1 MEIFNISTNQRSLC
15 RAVLKLKGFSRILE
29 FPLSYCKFAVN
40 NRIFS
45 IKFPLNIK
53 MSSISE
59 PERFPGVG
67 VVIKETF
74 LCVPVENSIIKT
86 FFYIRF

>member
-1 MEIFNISTNQRSLC
+1 
-15 RAVLKLKGFSRILE
+15 
-29 FPLSYCKFAVN
+29 
-40 NRIFS
+40 
-45 IKFPLNIK
+45 

-74 LCVPVENSIIKT
+74 LCVPVGNSIITTISTLSIVSK
-86 FFYIRF
+86 IIEKNVGARF

>member
-1 MEIFNISTNQRSLC
+1 
-15 RAVLKLKGFSRILE
+15 
-29 FPLSYCKFAVN
+29 
-40 NRIFS
+40 
-45 IKFPLNIK
+45 

-74 LCVPVENSIIKT
+74 LCVPVENNYNNIHTDCSLKNTGEKCGGKILNVFHLKRIILT
-86 FFYIRF
+86 QEN